1 MSAEAA
7 RTGEGAQA
15 AGYLL
20 PELGHPDI
28 ALVSVAVRRHRE
40 APGEPQVI
48 VLALQQAA
56 RQRVMLAGQR
66 DGAVPAL
73 ADPGQS
79 SGTVTAA
86 CSARAAGS
94 TQSRP
99 PAIARAPAPASWS
112 ALRRPGGPAPSARR
126 GAAGDGLQFA
136 QRTRA
141 ASHQVKP
148 SMAAAVLAGAQD
160 TPGTQMK

>member
-56 RQRVMLAGQR
+56 RQRVMLAAQR
-66 DGAVPAL
+66 DGAVPGL

-79 SGTVTAA
+79 GGTVTGGPLGEGGRVYPIPAPGDRLCTSARIVVSASAARVAQHHPPAGAPPVTA
-86 CSARAAGS
+86 CS
-94 TQSRP
+94 SR
-99 PAIARAPAPASWS
+99 S
-112 ALRRPGGPAPSARR
+112 AC
-126 GAAGDGLQFA
+126 A
-136 QRTRA
+136 QHPTR
-141 ASHQVKP
+141 SNHQWRLP
-148 SMAAAVLAGAQD
+148 Y
-160 TPGTQMK
+160 